1 MVTCDIPL
9 KSNFHTSSMTSGPLL
24 PFLKCL
30 LLDFFVI
37 SSFYSAIDMLRCGT
51 WRWRTEKRRGK
62 NNMKKRVTEGEKY
75 EVQDSKWWSTEEFEE
90 TEGKGEKL
98 TNLKLCWILWRHT
111 HRSIYI
117 SSFPYVQNSPSLY
130 CFRPLLCFRAH
141 DTTFRDHTVLG
152 LNLSSP
158 NKIPYKHTV
167 LRIWSAA
174 RPQDTGNKSS
184 PYQFSCNIVCDQ

>member
-117 SSFPYVQNSPSLY
+117 SPPFHMSKIHHHFIALDHFYVFVHMIPRSASVLY
-130 CFRPLLCFRAH
+130 W
-141 DTTFRDHTVLG
+141 V
-152 LNLSSP
+152 
-158 NKIPYKHTV
+158 
-167 LRIWSAA
+167 
-174 RPQDTGNKSS
+174 
-184 PYQFSCNIVCDQ
+184 